1 MAKRCKVTF
10 MKSYESR
17 GGVDRF
23 IGWSALLWSGKRVVN
38 ARNYPRTTKTLSAAE
53 KRRARAS
60 LCAGLAELGGA
71 RRRR

>member
-10 MKSYESR
+10 VQSR
-17 GGVDRF
+17 SSSGRAS
-23 IGWSALLWSGKRVVN
+23 WSALLWSGKRVVN
-38 ARNYPRTTKTLSAAE
+38 AMNYPHGATLSAAE
-53 KRRARAS
+53 KRRARAK